1 MITILLVI
9 VILAL
14 IGHILEIDFSNIKK
28 RFKSK
33 EKTSPSGEGYYG
45 AIDRYC
51 ETVKKVFGKKENLP
65 KSTEFFI
72 RPKFFGEKDYSPIQY
87 LRLPVNTPSYIVP
100 ILVNTPINILEMA
113 GLNKYCWIVDNVFG
127 LSIRGQNVDI
137 SNYCTIGDATR
148 TIVFF
153 IGENNKFS
161 LSISFDSGEA
171 IIKTNS
177 KEFALEAAVLIF
189 GAKHIEN
196 SNKAYYGKV
205 SLESSRKAKK
215 ILEEFENNKIG
226 DDNV

>member
-9 VILAL
+9 AILAI

-28 RFKSK
+28 WFKSK
-33 EKTSPSGEGYYG
+33 EKPSPSGEGYYG

-65 KSTEFFI
+65 KSTEFFV
-72 RPKFFGEKDYSPIQY
+72 RPKFFGEKEY
-87 LRLPVNTPSYIVP
+87 LLMQGLPVNVPSYIVP
-100 ILVNTPINILEMA
+100 IVINTPINILEMV
-113 GLNKYCWIVDNVFG
+113 GLDKYRWIVDNIFR
-127 LSIRGQNVDI
+127 LSIRGQEVDI
-137 SNYCTIGDATR
+137 SNFCTIGATR

-161 LSISFDSGEA
+161 LSVSFDSGEA

-177 KEFALEAAVLIF
+177 KEFASEVAILIF
-189 GAKHIEN
+189 GAKHIET
-196 SNKAYYGKV
+196 SNKEYYGKAT
-205 SLESSRKAKK
+205 LELARMVQKK
-215 ILEEFENNKIG
+215 LEESENNKIG